1 MRKLIPAI
9 WSLNVIF
16 AHARSQKAD
25 VICYVSCMGSGYQVK
40 EFGNLP
46 NNNEHNYLVY
56 NNAIGGIQE
65 FPIFAAKPD
74 PFYQYSPCN
83 FFFLILPT

>member
-16 AHARSQKAD
+16 AYVKPQKAD
-25 VICYVSCMGSGYQVK
+25 VLWYVSWMVSRYQVK

-46 NNNEHNYLVY
+46 NNSEHNYLVY
-56 NNAIGGIQE
+56 NNAIGGLQK
-65 FPIFAAKPD
+65 FPIFPATPD
-74 PFYQYSPCN
+74 PFYQYSLSCNN
-83 FFFLILPT
+83 FF